1 MKITTFPKKTPK
13 AESSSKKVKGL
24 KNYQNYQHLES
35 YFRGIP
41 HPKKF
46 KKDKEETNL
55 HANAQDLKM
64 LSHGNKYLDT
74 STISTKN

>member
-1 MKITTFPKKTPK
+1 MKITTFPKKRQKRNLLP
-13 AESSSKKVKGL
+13 

-46 KKDKEETNL
+46 KKDNEETNL
-55 HANAQDLKM
+55 HANAQELKM